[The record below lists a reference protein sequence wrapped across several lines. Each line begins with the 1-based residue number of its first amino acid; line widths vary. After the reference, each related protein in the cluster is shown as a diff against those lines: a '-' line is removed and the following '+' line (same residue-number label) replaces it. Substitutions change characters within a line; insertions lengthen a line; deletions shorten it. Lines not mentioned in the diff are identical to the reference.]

1 MKSARITRL
10 LPLSLALMLAMFL
23 TACGP
28 SNTVRLLSPAP
39 AVNPVL
45 PAPNAPRVTVVPFTD
60 NRQDSTNLG
69 VRRDGSAF
77 VASDDLAQWVSRGLA
92 DELRRLCDNNL
103 ADLIL
108 TTGGTGFSPTDVT
121 PEATMDVVERAVPGI
136 PEAMRWY
143 SLQITPR
150 AMLSRAAAGIRG
162 RTLIVNLP
170 GSPKAVKEC
179 LEAILPTLA
188 HGLEILKGTTG
199 ECAR

>member
-60 NRQDSTNLG
+60 NRQDTTNLG

-77 VASDDLAQWVSRGLA
+77 VASDDVAQWVSRGLA
-92 DELRRLCDNNL
+92 DELRRQGVQVSYALDENQ
-103 ADLIL
+103 AR
-108 TTGGTGFSPTDVT
+108 S
-121 PEATMDVVERAVPGI
+121 GI
-136 PEAMRWY
+136 PSSGAAEEIMIS
-143 SLQITPR
+143 SLRDLVQPMARKIK
-150 AMLSRAAAGIRG
+150 A
-162 RTLIVNLP
+162 IVD
-170 GSPKAVKEC
+170 GK
-179 LEAILPTLA
+179 
-188 HGLEILKGTTG
+188 
-199 ECAR
+199 

>member
-10 LPLSLALMLAMFL
+10 LFLSLALMLAMFL

-60 NRQDSTNLG
+60 NRQDTTNLG

-92 DELRRLCDNNL
+92 DELRRQGVQVSYAMDENQARSGNPDYIVTGTVEQAWLREVSATELRPACRSGCFPPAALRFECRHWNLCPCRMS
-103 ADLIL
+103 
-108 TTGGTGFSPTDVT
+108 GC
-121 PEATMDVVERAVPGI
+121 RK
-136 PEAMRWY
+136 R
-143 SLQITPR
+143 
-150 AMLSRAAAGIRG
+150 
-162 RTLIVNLP
+162 
-170 GSPKAVKEC
+170 
-179 LEAILPTLA
+179 
-188 HGLEILKGTTG
+188 
-199 ECAR
+199 

>member
-10 LPLSLALMLAMFL
+10 LPLALALMLAMFL

-39 AVNPVL
+39 AVNPAL

-92 DELRRLCDNNL
+92 DELRRQGVQVSY
-103 ADLIL
+103 A
-108 TTGGTGFSPTDVT
+108 
-121 PEATMDVVERAVPGI
+121 MDENQARSGRVVKETLNSSQNRSGI
-136 PEAMRWY
+136 PSSGAAEE
-143 SLQITPR
+143 I
-150 AMLSRAAAGIRG
+150 MLN
-162 RTLIVNLP
+162 TLRDLVQPMARKIKAIVD
-170 GSPKAVKEC
+170 GK
-179 LEAILPTLA
+179 
-188 HGLEILKGTTG
+188 
-199 ECAR
+199 

>member
-10 LPLSLALMLAMFL
+10 LFLSLALMLAMFL

-60 NRQDSTNLG
+60 NRQDTTNLG

-92 DELRRLCDNNL
+92 DELRRQGMQVSYAMDENQARSGNPDYIVTGTVEQAWLREVSATEL
-103 ADLIL
+103 ATSMRATYRLAPRSGRVVKETLNSSQNRSGIP
-108 TTGGTGFSPTDVT
+108 TGGAAEEIMLNS
-121 PEATMDVVERAVPGI
+121 
-136 PEAMRWY
+136 MRE
-143 SLQITPR
+143 LVQPMARKIK
-150 AMLSRAAAGIRG
+150 A
-162 RTLIVNLP
+162 IVD
-170 GSPKAVKEC
+170 GK
-179 LEAILPTLA
+179 
-188 HGLEILKGTTG
+188 
-199 ECAR
+199 

>member
-10 LPLSLALMLAMFL
+10 LPLALALMLAMFL

-60 NRQDSTNLG
+60 NRQDTSNLG

-92 DELRRLCDNNL
+92 DELRRQGVKAGLFRPITLWPFPEKQLHDL
-103 ADLIL
+103 AGEDHVKVVVNVEMSLGQMIDDVRLAVEGQKPVKFAGVAGGLI
-108 TTGGTGFSPTDVT
+108 PTVEDIV
-121 PEATMDVVERAVPGI
+121 EAAKNALK
-136 PEAMRWY
+136 EA
-143 SLQITPR
+143 
-150 AMLSRAAAGIRG
+150 
-162 RTLIVNLP
+162 
-170 GSPKAVKEC
+170 E
-179 LEAILPTLA
+179 
-188 HGLEILKGTTG
+188 
-199 ECAR
+199 